1 MVAFW
6 VILILFNQYTDW
18 WTVHLSI
25 YYDHQECTH
34 VLMFY
39 MDRQYGVRS
48 NKTQEDRPTTT
59 IDHHDHKPRI
69 RCR

>member
-1 MVAFW
+1 MVACW
-6 VILILFNQYTDW
+6 LILILFNQYYTDW

-39 MDRQYGVRS
+39 KDRRYGVRS
-48 NKTQEDRPTTT
+48 NQTQ
-59 IDHHDHKPRI
+59 
-69 RCR
+69 